1 MNRKSAR
8 FRAVDVLLIAM
19 MILPLVAGM
28 ALKILTTPA
37 SEGIEISG
45 ARIYF
50 TIPMPVQDL
59 PITES
64 QVNSWLVMISI
75 LGLCLY
81 LVHGITVKPGSR
93 RQLVAEWIVEKTNGL
108 VRENMGKRFMGFAP
122 FVAGIMALSA
132 FSSLMSLVGLR
143 PPTSDMN
150 VVAGWA
156 ILVFVLITHYKLQG
170 GLGPYV
176 KGFFA
181 GSLCAA
187 GTEQAA
193 AGLAARRAGKL
204 PPAAGRSSG
213 RFVAVLRYFQRPDA
227 GVHLRHADHAV
238 YRYGCP
244 RGGISR
250 RPCQKQRREAHL
262 STHAANKEDSVM
274 ELAIGIILAG
284 CAIGAGLALI
294 AGIGPGIGEGNA
306 VAKACEAIGRQPEC
320 KSAVTSTM
328 IMGCAIAETTGL
340 YGLVIGILLIFV
352 APNLFV
358 NILLKAIG

>member
-19 MILPLVAGM
+19 MILPLAAGM
-28 ALKILTTPA
+28 ALKLLTTPA

-59 PITES
+59 SITES

-81 LVHGITVKPGSR
+81 LVHGVTVKPGSK

-156 ILVFVLITHYKLQG
+156 ILVFVLITHYKLKG

-176 KGFFA
+176 KGFFEPVPVFA
-181 GSLCAA
+181 PFNIIGEFATPVSMSFRHYGNVLS
-187 GTEQAA
+187 GVVISTLVA
-193 AGLAARRAGKL
+193 AGLSGLSSLLLGWL
-204 PPAAGRSSG
+204 PGVLG
-213 RFVAVLRYFQRPDA
+213 RFPLLRIGLPAILSLYFDLFSGCLQAFIFAMLTMLYISNGFPEEDYEKRRKKKA
-227 GVHLRHADHAV
+227 EKALRA
-238 YRYGCP
+238 
-244 RGGISR
+244 SR
-250 RPCQKQRREAHL
+250 QH
-262 STHAANKEDSVM
+262 
-274 ELAIGIILAG
+274 
-284 CAIGAGLALI
+284 
-294 AGIGPGIGEGNA
+294 
-306 VAKACEAIGRQPEC
+306 
-320 KSAVTSTM
+320 
-328 IMGCAIAETTGL
+328 
-340 YGLVIGILLIFV
+340 
-352 APNLFV
+352 
-358 NILLKAIG
+358 